1 MGGTPMM
8 TAPREPPMIT
18 VALAKGALLKDSVRR
33 FAKAGLD
40 FSTLLDPDNRLLMVP
55 SACGSARALLV
66 RNADVPVY
74 VAYGQAQLGVVGY
87 DVLREHQ
94 QPVAQLLDLGFG
106 GCRMA
111 VAVKASS
118 GYRRA
123 LDLPA
128 HCRVASKFTRC
139 AEAFFSSLDL
149 PVDLIHLT
157 GSVELGP
164 LTGVSEAIV
173 DLVATGRTLQD
184 NGLVAIED
192 LFHSTARLIGHPLA
206 LRLDDGQLQ
215 SLVEKLK
222 AVGPGA
228 TPAATPAAT
237 SAVGA
242 LSSGALAAGAS
253 A

>member
-1 MGGTPMM
+1 MI
-8 TAPREPPMIT
+8 TANQRSPIT

-33 FAKAGLD
+33 FQAAGLD
-40 FSTLLDPDNRLLMVP
+40 FSDLLEEDNRLLMVP
-55 SACGSARALLV
+55 SRCSRARALLV

-94 QPVAQLLDLGFG
+94 LPVAQLVDLGFG

-123 LDLPA
+123 ADLPA

-139 AEAFFSSLDL
+139 AEAFFEQLDL
-149 PVDLIHLT
+149 PVELIHLT

-164 LTGVSEAIV
+164 ITGMSEAIV
-173 DLVATGRTLQD
+173 DLVATGRTLRD

-192 LFHSTARLIGHPLA
+192 LFTSTARLIGHPLA
-206 LRLDDGQLQ
+206 LRLDDGALQ
-215 SLVEKLK
+215 GLVERVA
-222 AVGPGA
+222 AVPL
-228 TPAATPAAT
+228 
-237 SAVGA
+237 AVR
-242 LSSGALAAGAS
+242 
-253 A
+253 

>member
-1 MGGTPMM
+1 MI
-8 TAPREPPMIT
+8 TAASRPVLT

-33 FAKAGLD
+33 FAEAGLD

-87 DVLREHQ
+87 DVLREHRL
-94 QPVAQLLDLGFG
+94 PVAQLLDLGFG

-111 VAVKASS
+111 VAVQASS

-139 AEAFFSSLDL
+139 AQDYFEALDL
-149 PVDLIHLT
+149 PVELIQLT

-164 LTGVSEAIV
+164 LTGISEAIV
-173 DLVATGRTLQD
+173 DLVATGRTLRD
-184 NGLVAIED
+184 NGLIAIED

-206 LRLDDGQLQ
+206 LRIDGGRLQ
-215 SLVEKLK
+215 EIVERIG
-222 AVGPGA
+222 AVSGTRAMSAIGA
-228 TPAATPAAT
+228 
-237 SAVGA
+237 
-242 LSSGALAAGAS
+242 AS
-253 A
+253 AGWPS

>member
-1 MGGTPMM
+1 MI
-8 TAPREPPMIT
+8 TANQRAPIT

-33 FAKAGLD
+33 FQAAGLD
-40 FSTLLDPDNRLLMVP
+40 FSDLLEEDNRLLMVP
-55 SACGSARALLV
+55 SRCGTARALLV

-94 QPVAQLLDLGFG
+94 LPVAQLVDLGFG

-123 LDLPA
+123 ADLPA

-139 AEAFFSSLDL
+139 AEAFFEQLDL
-149 PVDLIHLT
+149 PVELIHLT

-164 LTGVSEAIV
+164 ITGMSEAIV
-173 DLVATGRTLQD
+173 DRVATGRTLRD

-192 LFHSTARLIGHPLA
+192 LFTSSARLIGHPLA
-206 LRLDDGQLQ
+206 LRLDDGALQ
-215 SLVEKLK
+215 GLVERI
-222 AVGPGA
+222 A
-228 TPAATPAAT
+228 TLQMPVQMP
-237 SAVGA
+237 VR
-242 LSSGALAAGAS
+242 
-253 A
+253 